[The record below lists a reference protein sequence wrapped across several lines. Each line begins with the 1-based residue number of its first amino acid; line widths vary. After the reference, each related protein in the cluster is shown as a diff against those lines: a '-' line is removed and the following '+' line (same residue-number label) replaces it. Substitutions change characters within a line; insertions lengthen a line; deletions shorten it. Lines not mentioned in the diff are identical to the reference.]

1 MFTPFKRQLGAESGV
16 QLNPLRDNSELPA
29 GSNADQIFAIAMR
42 ATRGRIDKAF
52 PVTRGNVKAK
62 LGKGESVR
70 ANALNE
76 AWVQVVEALQKGAY
90 AAVVSRLCTDEAK
103 LSWIVVKEEMEGE
116 EGSQTATGGYT
127 FEVVADE
134 PVEPY
139 LLAIKHLEC
148 FNDGIK
154 VSFHADEHRVG
165 GVNQPNST
173 ITLRLLDKDDEKLA
187 EFTGSLLP
195 GDIDDNGNSKYLPDV
210 IANRTDS
217 VEVLVG
223 ATTEI
228 TPTSSAYG
236 YEGRAAKWAT
246 SEVQVYFTEGST
258 TYAAEDCLR
267 AATQLEK
274 TQYAWGYLV
283 SGGTK
288 SAPLMDA
295 KFGLA
300 HRLNKQFRFDVPGD
314 LNPEAAV
321 AWVEQM
327 NVSGRESSHL
337 FHGFWAP
344 LKANDPTGINPR
356 FHVGTAALNVA
367 KSCARNAQTNAKGF
381 APKHYPIAGRD
392 WPVDR
397 AGIVQT
403 YTPDDQELDLLARA
417 KINPVIYSVYTGGGR
432 YVWFDSLTCA
442 PVDNSLRKLI
452 SVVDM
457 STSID
462 DAVTAFAKDALQK
475 PMKVSVK
482 MTVDFLQS
490 LFEGAEASDWIVPS
504 DDPQMGGAAFRF
516 VVAPNEARPYDRLD
530 VSYWLRYDG
539 TNRQTFV
546 TQTLSR

>member
-1 MFTPFKRQLGAESGV
+1 MFKPFKRQLGAESGV

-29 GSNADQIFAIAMR
+29 GSNADQVFAIAMR

-52 PVTRGNVKAK
+52 VVNGGNVKAK
-62 LGKGESVR
+62 LGGGEPVR
-70 ANALNE
+70 VNALNE

-90 AAVVSRLCTDEAK
+90 AAVVSRLHTDEAA
-103 LSWIVVKEEMEGE
+103 LSWIVVKEAVAGE
-116 EGSQTATGGYT
+116 AGTQTMAVEYT
-127 FEVVADE
+127 FEVSADE

-139 LLAIKHLEC
+139 IFAIKHFEC

-154 VSFHADEHRVG
+154 VSFHADENRVG
-165 GVNQPNST
+165 GVNQPNSMV
-173 ITLRLLDKDDEKLA
+173 TLRLLDKDDISLA
-187 EFTGSLLP
+187 EFTGSMAP
-195 GDIDDNGNSKYLPDV
+195 GSIDDSGNSNYLPDV

-217 VEVLVG
+217 LELRVG
-223 ATTEI
+223 EATEI
-228 TPTSSAYG
+228 ATTSSAYG
-236 YEGRAAKWAT
+236 YEGRSLKWAT
-246 SEVQVYFTEGST
+246 SDVQIYFSEGST
-258 TYAAEDCLR
+258 TYAAEDCQR
-267 AATQLEK
+267 ATDKLEK
-274 TQYAWGYLV
+274 TQSPWAYLV
-283 SGGTK
+283 SGGTQ
-288 SAPLMDA
+288 SVALMEA

-300 HRLNKQFRFDVPGD
+300 HRTNSQFRFDVPGD

-327 NVSGRESSHL
+327 NVSSRDSAHL
-337 FHGFWAP
+337 FHAFWAP

-356 FHVGTAALNVA
+356 LYLGTAALNVA
-367 KSCARNAQTNAKGF
+367 KACARNAQTNAKGF
-381 APKHYPIAGRD
+381 APKNYPIAGRD
-392 WPVDR
+392 WQVDR
-397 AGIVQT
+397 SGLTQT
-403 YTPDDQELDLLARA
+403 HTPDDQEMDLLARA

-457 STSID
+457 ATSID
-462 DAVTAFAKDALQK
+462 DLVTSFAKDALQK

-482 MTVDFLQS
+482 MTIDFLQR

-504 DDPQMGGAAFRF
+504 SSPEMGGASFRF
-516 VVAPNEARPYDRLD
+516 AVAPNEARPYDRLD
-530 VSYWLRYDG
+530 ISYWLHYDG